1 MLLQGLSYFNNKNIL
16 NRGVEKKY
24 KKRLSSFFLIIFTM
38 SFRSNATKVKIINV
52 QILIFIA
59 LLSSCD
65 TTETHQSNL
74 AEILKNDW
82 DFQIKENPLFATSA
96 GVHDYNHLLPSV
108 ASEDQQRRNLYNQ
121 ALLGE
126 INAIDIETL
135 EKNEWVNYQLFKY
148 QLENRL
154 ANFKFKAYLIP
165 IQADGGFHTGFAR
178 LRFNVPLK
186 TESDYDNYISRL
198 LAYPE
203 YVNQH
208 IELMRLGIEEGITL
222 PKVVLNG
229 YEGTISGHVVDDPDQ
244 SVFYEPFENFPATFS
259 EEIKSMFIEEGS
271 RAVMEGAV
279 EGYKQFLS
287 FMVEEYIPGARTTIG
302 ASELPNGEEYY
313 NQRLQYFTTLPMTVE
328 EVHNKGLEEVAR
340 IKAEMQEII
349 EQVGFEGS
357 FKDFLEFLRTD
368 ERFYAKTP
376 EELLKEATYI
386 AKKMDGKLPSLF
398 GKLPRLP
405 YGVEP
410 VPDEI
415 APKYTGGR
423 YVPAPKGGTRA
434 GYYWVNTYKLENR
447 PLYVM
452 ESLTLHEA
460 VPGHHLQ
467 GSLSR
472 ELENL
477 PDFRS
482 RMYISAFGEGWGLY
496 SEWLGLEAGFYQDPY
511 SNFGRLTYEMW
522 RACRLVVD
530 TGIHAKGW
538 TRDQVINYLSEN
550 TALSIHEITTET
562 DRYIAWPGQALSYKI
577 GEMTIKRLRQ
587 KAEEELGE
595 SFDVREFH
603 DKVLENGAVTLPI
616 LEQIIDDYISFK
628 SKR

>member
-1 MLLQGLSYFNNKNIL
+1 MKS
-16 NRGVEKKY
+16 KY
-24 KKRLSSFFLIIFTM
+24 II
-38 SFRSNATKVKIINV
+38 
-52 QILIFIA
+52 ILIFIT
-59 LLSSCD
+59 LISSCD
-65 TTETHQSNL
+65 TTEIHQSNL
-74 AEILKNDW
+74 AEILKKDW
-82 DFQIKENPLFATSA
+82 DTRIKESPLFATSV
-96 GVHDYNHLLPSV
+96 GVHDYNHLLSSV
-108 ASEDQQRRNLYNQ
+108 TIEDQQRRNAYNQ
-121 ALLGE
+121 ALLKE
-126 INAIDIETL
+126 INAIDSANL
-135 EKNEWVNYQLFKY
+135 DKSEWVSYQLFKY

-154 ANFKFKAYLIP
+154 ADFKFKGYLVP

-178 LRFNVPLK
+178 LPYNVPLK
-186 TESDYDNYISRL
+186 TENDYDNYIKRL

-208 IELMRLGIEEGITL
+208 IKLMRQGIEEGITL
-222 PKVVLNG
+222 SKVVLNG
-229 YEGTISGHVVDDPDQ
+229 YEGTISSHVVNDPAQ
-244 SVFYEPFENFPATFS
+244 SVFYKPFENFPATFS
-259 EEIKSMFIEEGS
+259 EDIKSRLIEEGS
-271 RAVMEGAV
+271 KAVVEGAV
-279 EGYKQFLS
+279 EGYKQFLT

-313 NQRLQYFTTLPMTVE
+313 KQRLQYFTTLPMTVD
-328 EVHNKGLEEVAR
+328 EVHDKGLEEVAR
-340 IKAEMQEII
+340 IKAEMQVII
-349 EQVGFEGS
+349 KQVGFDG
-357 FKDFLEFLRTD
+357 DFQAFLDFLRTD
-368 ERFYAKTP
+368 EQFYAKTP

-423 YVPAPKGGTRA
+423 YVSAPKGGTRA

-447 PLYVM
+447 PLYVL

-467 GSLSR
+467 GSLAR
-472 ELENL
+472 ELEDL

-538 TRDQVINYLSEN
+538 TRDKVINYLAEN

-577 GEMTIKRLRQ
+577 GEMTIKRLRK
-587 KAEEELGE
+587 KAEDDLGE
-595 SFDVREFH
+595 NFDVREFH
-603 DKVLENGAVTLPI
+603 DKILENGAVTLPI
-616 LEQIIDDYISFK
+616 LEQIIDDYIAFK
-628 SKR
+628 STIK

>member
-1 MLLQGLSYFNNKNIL
+1 
-16 NRGVEKKY
+16 
-24 KKRLSSFFLIIFTM
+24 LI
-38 SFRSNATKVKIINV
+38 SG
-52 QILIFIA
+52 
-59 LLSSCD
+59 CD
-65 TTETHQSNL
+65 ITEIHQSNL
-74 AEILKNDW
+74 AEILKKDW
-82 DFQIKENPLFATSA
+82 DTRIKESPLFATSV
-96 GVHDYNHLLPSV
+96 GVHDYNHLLSSV
-108 ASEDQQRRNLYNQ
+108 TFEDQQRRNAYNQ
-121 ALLGE
+121 ALLEE
-126 INAIDIETL
+126 INAIDSANL
-135 EKNEWVNYQLFKY
+135 EKSEWVSYQLFKY

-154 ANFKFKAYLIP
+154 ADFKFKGYLVP

-178 LRFNVPLK
+178 LPYKVPLK
-186 TESDYDNYISRL
+186 TENDYDNYIKRL

-208 IELMRLGIEEGITL
+208 IELMRQGIEEGITL

-229 YEGTISGHVVDDPDQ
+229 YEGTISSHVVDDPAQ
-244 SVFYEPFENFPATFS
+244 SVFYRPFENFPAAFS
-259 EEIKSMFIEEGS
+259 EEIKSRLIEDGS
-271 RAVMEGAV
+271 KAIVAGAV
-279 EGYKQFLS
+279 EGYKQFLT

-302 ASELPNGEEYY
+302 ASDLPNGEEYY
-313 NQRLQYFTTLPMTVE
+313 KQRLQYFTTLPMTVD
-328 EVHNKGLEEVAR
+328 EVHDKGLEEVAR
-340 IKAEMQEII
+340 IKAEMQVII
-349 EQVGFEGS
+349 KQVGFDG
-357 FKDFLEFLRTD
+357 DFQAFLDFLRTD
-368 ERFYAKTP
+368 EQFYAKTP

-423 YVPAPKGGTRA
+423 YVSAPKGGTRA

-472 ELENL
+472 ELEGL
-477 PDFRS
+477 PDFRT

-538 TRDQVINYLSEN
+538 TRDRVINYLAEN
-550 TALSIHEITTET
+550 TALSLHEITTET

-577 GEMTIKRLRQ
+577 GEMTIKRLRK
-587 KAEEELGE
+587 KAEEELGKN
-595 SFDVREFH
+595 FDVREFH
-603 DKVLENGAVTLPI
+603 DSVLENGAVTLPI
-616 LEQIIDDYISFK
+616 LEQIIDDYIAFK
-628 SKR
+628 STIK

>member
-1 MLLQGLSYFNNKNIL
+1 MIL
-16 NRGVEKKY
+16 TQNP
-24 KKRLSSFFLIIFTM
+24 S
-38 SFRSNATKVKIINV
+38 KVKSIYV
-52 QILIFIA
+52 KILIFIT
-59 LLSSCD
+59 LISSCD
-65 TTETHQSNL
+65 TTEIHKSNL
-74 AEILKNDW
+74 AEILKKDW
-82 DFQIKENPLFATSA
+82 DTRIKESPLFATSV
-96 GVHDYNHLLPSV
+96 GVHDYNHLLASV
-108 ASEDQQRRNLYNQ
+108 TIEDQQRRNAYNQ
-121 ALLGE
+121 VLLEE
-126 INAIDIETL
+126 INAIDSANL
-135 EKNEWVNYQLFKY
+135 DKSEWVSYQLFKY
-148 QLENRL
+148 QLEDRL
-154 ANFKFKAYLIP
+154 ANFKFKGYLVP

-178 LRFNVPLK
+178 LPYNVPLK
-186 TESDYDNYISRL
+186 TENDYDNYIKRL

-222 PKVVLNG
+222 PRVVLNG
-229 YEGTISGHVVDDPDQ
+229 YEGTISSHVVGDPTQ
-244 SVFYEPFENFPATFS
+244 SVFYKPFENFPVTFS
-259 EEIKSMFIEEGS
+259 EEIKSRLTEKGSNAIVEG
-271 RAVMEGAV
+271 VV
-279 EGYKQFLS
+279 EGYKQFLI
-287 FMVEEYIPGARTTIG
+287 FMVEEYIPGARITIG
-302 ASELPNGEEYY
+302 ASDLPNGEEYY
-313 NQRLQYFTTLPMTVE
+313 KQRLQYFTTLPMTVD
-328 EVHNKGLEEVAR
+328 EVHDKGLEEVAR
-340 IKAEMQEII
+340 IKAEMQVII
-349 EQVGFEGS
+349 KQVGFDG
-357 FKDFLEFLRTD
+357 DFQAFLDFLRTD
-368 ERFYAKTP
+368 EQFYAKTP
-376 EELLKEATYI
+376 EELLKEAAYI

-423 YVPAPKGGTRA
+423 YVSAPKGGTRA

-447 PLYVM
+447 PLYVL

-467 GSLSR
+467 GSLAR
-472 ELENL
+472 ELEDL

-538 TRDQVINYLSEN
+538 TRDQVINYLAEN

-577 GEMTIKRLRQ
+577 GEMTIKRLRK

-595 SFDVREFH
+595 NFDVREFH

-616 LEQIIDDYISFK
+616 LEQIIDDYIAFK
-628 SKR
+628 STIK